1 MKDKEQLVSQNIG
14 LVHFVI
20 KRFQGRGQ
28 DMEELFQVGCVG
40 LCKAVEGFQEE
51 RELQFSTY
59 AVPVILGEVK
69 RFVRD
74 NTQVH
79 ISRSIKEQSIKLKYA
94 REQYEVKHHREPTL
108 QELSEMTGMKSEE
121 ILLAGEVMRPA
132 ESLDAYVNEEEGG
145 TRKVDLLGSQEN
157 SEEQAINR
165 IMCEEAF
172 KRMSGKEQE
181 IVYLRYFENLTQ
193 ANVAQCLNMTQVQVS
208 RMEKKILLRLR
219 EEMSK

>member
-14 LVHFVI
+14 LVRFVI
-20 KRFQGRGQ
+20 KRFQGRGL

-40 LCKAVEGFQEE
+40 LCKAVAGFQEE

-69 RFVRD
+69 RFIRD

-79 ISRSIKEQSIKLKYA
+79 ISRSMKEQSVKLKYA
-94 REQYEVKHHREPTL
+94 REQFETKHHREPTL
-108 QELSEMTGMKSEE
+108 QELTEMTGMTAED
-121 ILLAGEVMRPA
+121 ILLAGEVMRPV
-132 ESLDAYVNEEEGG
+132 ESLDAYISEEESGA
-145 TRKVDLLGSQEN
+145 RKVDLLSSGEDAQ
-157 SEEQAINR
+157 EQAINR

-172 KRMSGKEQE
+172 RRMTGKEQE

-193 ANVAQCLNMTQVQVS
+193 SNVAKCLNMTQVQVS

-219 EEMSK
+219 EEMNP

>member
-20 KRFQGRGQ
+20 KRFGGRGH

-40 LCKAVEGFQEE
+40 LCKAVEGFKEE
-51 RELQFSTY
+51 LNLQFSTY

-69 RFVRD
+69 RFIRD

-79 ISRSIKEQSIKLKYA
+79 ISRGIKEQSMKLKYV
-94 REQYEVKHHREPTL
+94 REQFETKHHREPTI
-108 QELSEMTGMKSEE
+108 QELSELTGMKTED
-121 ILLAGEVMRPA
+121 ILLVGEVMRPV
-132 ESLDAYVNEEEGG
+132 ESLDAYINDEESG
-145 TRKVDLLGSQEN
+145 TRRVDLLSSKEDAG
-157 SEEQAINR
+157 EQAMNR
-165 IMCEEAF
+165 ILCEEAF
-172 KRMSGKEQE
+172 KRMSDKEQK

-193 ANVAQCLNMTQVQVS
+193 ANVARCMNMTQVQVS

-219 EEMSK
+219 EEMGR